1 MNDPWLPQQ
10 AVVMEKVMETP
21 DVATL
26 SLKLADT
33 AAHQRFR
40 FDCGQFNMLYLFGLG
55 EVPISI
61 MDLRQGLVQH
71 TIRAVGRIS
80 RKLVALEPGANLG
93 LRGPFGNSWPIEEA
107 RGRDLVFIT
116 AGLGCAPVIAAIRR
130 VIAARPDYRRLVIM
144 QGVKH
149 REDLLWQEQ
158 YERWR
163 EVPDCQVL
171 LAASE
176 EKQAPFAWSLG
187 MVTTLIDKARFDVNN
202 CTVMMCGP
210 EPMIRAS
217 MHGLEAVGVG
227 LENCFV
233 SLERN
238 MQCAV
243 GLCGHCQ
250 MGTPFICREGPIFR
264 VPDIQQ
270 WFLLEGY

>member
-1 MNDPWLPQQ
+1 MNSPWLPQQ
-10 AVVMEKVMETP
+10 AVVVDKIMETP

-26 SLKLADT
+26 SLQLVDPQ
-33 AAHQRFR
+33 AHERFR
-40 FDCGQFNMLYLFGLG
+40 FDCGQFNMLYLYGLG

-61 MDLRQGLVQH
+61 MDFQQGALQH
-71 TIRAVGRIS
+71 TIRAVGRVS
-80 RKLVALEPGANLG
+80 RTLVALEPGARLG
-93 LRGPFGNSWPIEEA
+93 LRGPYGNSWPIEQA
-107 RGRDLVFIT
+107 SGRDLVFIT

-130 VIAARPDYRRLVIM
+130 SIAARSDYRRLVIM

-171 LAASE
+171 LSASE
-176 EKQAPFAWSLG
+176 EKQEQFPWSLG
-187 MVTTLIDKARFDVNN
+187 MVTTLIDKAQFDVNN

-217 MHGLEAVGVG
+217 MRGLAKVGVA
-227 LENCFV
+227 LEHCYV

-238 MQCAV
+238 MQCAI

-250 MGTPFICREGPIFR
+250 MGTPFVCRDGPIFS
-264 VPDIQQ
+264 VADIKE

>member
-10 AVVMEKVMETP
+10 AVVVDKIMETP

-26 SLKLADT
+26 SLKFADPQ
-33 AAHQRFR
+33 AHQRFR
-40 FDCGQFNMLYLFGLG
+40 FECGQFNMLYLYGLG

-61 MDLRQGLVQH
+61 MDFQQGALQH

-80 RKLVALEPGANLG
+80 RKLVALEPGAQLG
-93 LRGPFGNSWPIEEA
+93 LRGPYGNSWPIEQA

-130 VIAARPDYRRLVIM
+130 SIAARSEYRRLVIM

-149 REDLLWQEQ
+149 REDLLWHEQ

-171 LAASE
+171 LSASE
-176 EKQAPFAWSLG
+176 EKQEQFPWSLG
-187 MVTTLIDKARFDVNN
+187 MVTTLIDKAQFDVSS

-210 EPMIRAS
+210 EPMIRAAIR
-217 MHGLEAVGVG
+217 GLAEAGVG
-227 LENCFV
+227 LEHCYV

-238 MQCAV
+238 MQCAL

-264 VPDIQQ
+264 VADIKE

>member
-1 MNDPWLPQQ
+1 MNSPWLPQQ
-10 AVVMEKVMETP
+10 AVVVNKVMETP

-26 SLKLADT
+26 SLQLADPE
-33 AAHQRFR
+33 ARQRFR
-40 FDCGQFNMLYLFGLG
+40 FNCGQFNMLYLYGLG

-61 MDLRQGLVQH
+61 MDYQHGCLQH

-80 RKLVALEPGANLG
+80 RMLVALEAGAPLG
-93 LRGPFGNSWPIEEA
+93 LRGPYGNSWPIEDV

-130 VIAARPDYRRLVIM
+130 IIATRTDYHRLVIM

-163 EVPDCQVL
+163 DVPDCQVL

-176 EKQAPFAWSLG
+176 EKQEQFPWSLG

-217 MHGLEAVGVG
+217 MRGLEAVGVG
-227 LENCFV
+227 LQDCFV

-238 MQCAV
+238 MQCAL

-250 MGTPFICREGPIFR
+250 MGTPFICRDGPIFR
-264 VPDIQQ
+264 VADIRE

>member
-1 MNDPWLPQQ
+1 MNDPWLPQT
-10 AVVMEKVMETP
+10 ALVVDKIMETP

-26 SLKLADT
+26 SLQLVDPQAR
-33 AAHQRFR
+33 QRFR
-40 FDCGQFNMLYLFGLG
+40 FDCGQFNMLYLYGLG

-61 MDLRQGLVQH
+61 MDFQQGALQH

-80 RKLVALEPGANLG
+80 RKLVALEPGAYLG
-93 LRGPFGNSWPIEEA
+93 LRGPFGNSWPIEAA

-130 VIAARPDYRRLVIM
+130 TIAARSDYRRLVIM

-149 REDLLWQEQ
+149 REDLLWQAQ

-176 EKQAPFAWSLG
+176 EKQEQFPWALG
-187 MVTTLIDKARFDVNN
+187 MVTTLIDKAEFDASN

-217 MHGLEAVGVG
+217 MCALAEAGVALEH
-227 LENCFV
+227 CYV

-238 MQCAV
+238 MQCAI

-250 MGTPFICREGPIFR
+250 MGTPFICRDGPIFR
-264 VPDIQQ
+264 VTDIQH